1 MFQFTE
7 MKHNENFLHVCKTLL
22 LCLLVEN
29 ILARADILKT
39 TQWEITRID
48 YMEKQD
54 VYELENNLQAFLK
67 LQLYEHFAAAM

>member
-1 MFQFTE
+1 
-7 MKHNENFLHVCKTLL
+7 
-22 LCLLVEN
+22 LLVEN

-39 TQWEITRID
+39 TQGEITRID

-54 VYELENNLQAFLK
+54 VYELENNLQAFVK